1 MERMIEIRDL
11 KKRFPI
17 VKGYRELFL
26 HPTKR
31 KYMEALKGIDM
42 EVNPQ
47 ELFCILGPN
56 GAGKTTLIKILT
68 TLILPDEGEVWV
80 GGAEVRRE
88 PDKVKG
94 LVGFA
99 LTTERSF
106 YYRLTGLQN
115 LRFFAHLN
123 NIKEISLRVERV
135 LELTSLKDVA
145 NQRFATYSTG
155 MRQMLGI
162 ARALLTDPPIL
173 FFDEPT
179 KSLDPISASQI
190 REFLKR
196 LAKKEGKTIFLAT
209 HNLEEAKSLA
219 DRIAIIDKGE
229 IVALGTV
236 SQLTHNNRLS
246 LEQVYK
252 SKVSA

>member
-1 MERMIEIRDL
+1 MEGIIKIRGL
-11 KKRFPI
+11 RKRFPVI
-17 VKGYRELFL
+17 KGYRDILL
-26 HPTKR
+26 HPTR
-31 KYMEALKGIDM
+31 RRYVEALEGIDM

-56 GAGKTTLIKILT
+56 GAGKTTLIKILA

-88 PDKVKG
+88 PEKVKR

-115 LRFFAHLN
+115 LRFFAYLN
-123 NIKEISLRVERV
+123 DIKESSLRIKNV
-135 LELTSLKDVA
+135 LELTELTQVA
-145 NQRFATYSTG
+145 DRRFATYSAG

-162 ARALLTDPPIL
+162 ARALLADPPIL

-179 KSLDPISASQI
+179 KSLDPISASRI
-190 REFLKR
+190 REILKR
-196 LAKKEGKTIFLAT
+196 LVRREGKTILLAT
-209 HNLEEAKSLA
+209 HNLEEAENLA
-219 DRIAIIDKGE
+219 DRIAILDRGKR
-229 IVALGTV
+229 VALGTV
-236 SQLTHNNRLS
+236 SQLTHNHRFS